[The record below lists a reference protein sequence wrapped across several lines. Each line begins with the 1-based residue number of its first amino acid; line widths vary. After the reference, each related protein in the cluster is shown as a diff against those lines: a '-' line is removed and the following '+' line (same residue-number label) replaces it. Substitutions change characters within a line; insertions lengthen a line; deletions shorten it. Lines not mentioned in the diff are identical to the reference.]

1 MHKVR
6 DTEILK
12 AFGANLKRIRLE
24 KGKTQEEL
32 AEDAGI
38 SQVSIARIEAGKLNS
53 SICTVQRIIVA
64 LDIDSNVLFAFDSM
78 H

>member
-6 DTEILK
+6 DEEVLK
-12 AFGANLKRIRLE
+12 AFGANLKKVRLE

-38 SQVSIARIEAGKLNS
+38 SQVSIARIEGGKLNS
-53 SICTVQRIIVA
+53 SLCTIQRIIKA
-64 LDIDSNVLFAFDSM
+64 LEIDSNSLFKL
-78 H
+78 

>member
-1 MHKVR
+1 MN
-6 DTEILK
+6 ELK
-12 AFGANLKRIRLE
+12 IDEENFPE
-24 KGKTQEEL
+24 SEEL